1 MRGGTF
7 PIFGY
12 HCILLQLHPVRM
24 GNLLTPLRHRRRT
37 VRQFSGSNDTEA
49 AVLECVGLTASRYRA
64 LILDNNR
71 ADLTALDAHA
81 LHQSRHFCQ
90 GEHLPF
96 AMLYLTKL
104 TYTSQS

>member
-1 MRGGTF
+1 
-7 PIFGY
+7 
-12 HCILLQLHPVRM
+12 M

-81 LHQSRHFCQ
+81 RKTESDGHALADLVQSPEIWRGLLTDAGPCNAEHQTEGASAPHGTSNMQ
-90 GEHLPF
+90 GE
-96 AMLYLTKL
+96 
-104 TYTSQS
+104 